1 MYKSVWKMEKWIYAK
16 SVKQFAFAQLCSIGK
31 TVMTIRYSF
40 QDNCLHLQGVT
51 LYWSYTENDKTLRKK
66 CCTPKGSQLS
76 ICNMDLQWNRMQ
88 EIVTLLCKNKSI
100 LTWVL
105 KKLVCMPELLSV
117 SRDIPWW
124 HCFIWSP
131 FLEAS
136 QSKMPKH
143 IWGWFAELGMIMISL
158 DRFP

>member
-1 MYKSVWKMEKWIYAK
+1 M
-16 SVKQFAFAQLCSIGK
+16 QNQLS
-31 TVMTIRYSF
+31 
-40 QDNCLHLQGVT
+40 NLHLHNCVQLAKPSWQSDT
-51 LYWSYTENDKTLRKK
+51 AFRITASICKELLCTDHIQKMIKHCLRKQ